1 MRVKG
6 ERKGKSEKE
15 RARERERERERRRE
29 KDERIISNPVLSRT
43 KGASRTISC

>member
-15 RARERERERERRRE
+15 RARERERERRRE

-43 KGASRTISC
+43 KGASGTISC